1 MPDVRSAARARKT
14 DAIAELIGCNRSG
27 CARDVA
33 LVVLAL
39 GLLARSRTGDGR
51 AKVPMSWFVLGFV
64 ALITI
69 NSLFPV
75 PAAIKSPVG
84 IMTAFGLSVALAAM
98 GLETDVRKLPAK
110 GPRPFLLG
118 LIAFFFISGSAV
130 DQDDLMAGDDPRAAA
145 HLHCGRRIRAYDPC
159 CR

>member
-1 MPDVRSAARARKT
+1 M
-14 DAIAELIGCNRSG
+14 
-27 CARDVA
+27 A

-51 AKVPMSWFVLGFV
+51 AKVPMPWFVLRFV

-110 GPRPFLLG
+110 GPRPFLLR
-118 LIAFFFISGSAV
+118 LIAFFFISGFS
-130 DQDDLMAGDDPRAAA
+130 L
-145 HLHCGRRIRAYDPC
+145 LLIRMI
-159 CR
+159 

>member
-1 MPDVRSAARARKT
+1 M
-14 DAIAELIGCNRSG
+14 
-27 CARDVA
+27 A

-51 AKVPMSWFVLGFV
+51 AKVPMPWFVLGFV

-84 IMTAFGLSVALAAM
+84 IMTACGLSVALAAM
-98 GLETDVRKLPAK
+98 GPEPMSVSCP
-110 GPRPFLLG
+110 PR
-118 LIAFFFISGSAV
+118 
-130 DQDDLMAGDDPRAAA
+130 
-145 HLHCGRRIRAYDPC
+145 GRGHSC
-159 CR
+159 

>member
-1 MPDVRSAARARKT
+1 
-14 DAIAELIGCNRSG
+14 
-27 CARDVA
+27 VA

-64 ALITI
+64 ALVTI

-75 PAAIKSPVG
+75 PAAIKSRVG

-98 GLETDVRKLPAK
+98 SLETDVRKLPAK
-110 GPRPFLLG
+110 RPRPFLLG
-118 LIAFFFISGSAV
+118 AYCLF
-130 DQDDLMAGDDPRAAA
+130 L
-145 HLHCGRRIRAYDPC
+145 HLRVC
-159 CR
+159 C

>member
-1 MPDVRSAARARKT
+1 
-14 DAIAELIGCNRSG
+14 
-27 CARDVA
+27 VA

-51 AKVPMSWFVLGFV
+51 AKVPMPWFVLGFV

-118 LIAFFFISGSAV
+118 LIAFFFISGFS
-130 DQDDLMAGDDPRAAA
+130 L
-145 HLHCGRRIRAYDPC
+145 LLIRMI
-159 CR
+159 